1 MEHDWIKRVKK
12 LMSEKKITQ
21 QDLVPVLGVSTRGA
35 VGHYLT
41 GRTQPNIDQFQ
52 SLANFLAVPINHII
66 SGDSKEVSIDKGKL
80 KNCLAVVSKVLENEK
95 IHLSDDQQ
103 SKLVA
108 YLYSETLE
116 DEAFSEEK
124 IVELIGVFA

>member
-41 GRTQPNIDQFQ
+41 GQ

-66 SGDSKEVSIDKGKL
+66 SGDSKEVSIDKVKL